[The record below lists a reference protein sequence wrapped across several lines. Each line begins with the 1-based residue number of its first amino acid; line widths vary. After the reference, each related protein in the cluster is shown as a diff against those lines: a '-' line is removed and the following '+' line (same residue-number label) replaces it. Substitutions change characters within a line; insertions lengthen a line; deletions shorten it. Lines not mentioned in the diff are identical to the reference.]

1 MPATIQTLEVLLEL
15 SAKLHAAIS
24 KHREQ
29 LGLHPGNRYL
39 LSATATVISL
49 EHAVGIRT
57 LMAGCG
63 FTSTFALFRVQYE
76 ALTRG
81 FWLLYGASEGW
92 VEKLSAPL
100 TTENAKKANEGP
112 MLAKMLEE
120 LEGKA
125 PDVVMSQLNEFKEYS
140 WKALSSYI
148 HVGLHP
154 LTRKAEGYPIG
165 LIEQVLRQSNGLALM
180 GAMLLTMLS
189 GDPRQQGKVA
199 ALQREFAGCCPS
211 PQAGH
216 AFPQDSA

>member
-1 MPATIQTLEVLLEL
+1 MPANTQTLEALLEQ
-15 SAKLHAAIS
+15 SAKLHTAIG

-39 LSATATVISL
+39 LSAIATVISL
-49 EHAVGIRT
+49 EHALGILT
-57 LMAGCG
+57 LMAGSS

-81 FWLLYGASEGW
+81 IWLLYGASEEW

-100 TTENAKKANEGP
+100 TTDNAKKANEGP
-112 MLAKMLEE
+112 MLSKMLGE

-125 PDVVMSQLNEFKEYS
+125 PEVVMSQLKEFKEYS

-165 LIEQVLRQSNGLALM
+165 LIEQVLRQSNGLSLM
-180 GAMLLTMLS
+180 GTMLLTMLS

-199 ALQREFAGCCPS
+199 ALQREFAGCCPD
-211 PQAGH
+211 PQTGH
-216 AFPQDSA
+216 TLPQGSS